1 MMKVIVDIR
10 RPNGDVETLDISDKF
25 TNMNDALFA
34 NLKKQVKA
42 AGRGE
47 LLSYRT
53 EKPELTAAE
62 RAEIEEADRKARF
75 FARHACDAK

>member
-1 MMKVIVDIR
+1 MNKVTAEIR
-10 RPNGDVETLDISDKF
+10 RPNGEVETVDISDKF
-25 TNMNDALFA
+25 QNMNDSLFA

-47 LLSYRT
+47 LLTYKVEYDR
-53 EKPELTAAE
+53 
-62 RAEIEEADRKARF
+62 EISEEQKEYERKARF